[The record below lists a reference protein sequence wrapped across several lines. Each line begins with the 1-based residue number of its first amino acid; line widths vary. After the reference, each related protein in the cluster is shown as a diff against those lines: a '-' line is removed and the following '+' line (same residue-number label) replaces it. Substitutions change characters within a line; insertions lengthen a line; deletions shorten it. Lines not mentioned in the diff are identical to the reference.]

1 MSDEPLL
8 FEREGAVA
16 RLVLNRPEDMNSL
29 NLAMVSLFERYL
41 PEIAADDSVRVLILT
56 GSGRAFCAGADLK
69 EIRQGLDSVQYG
81 EPDFLDRL
89 LNNVFLPL
97 HDFPKP
103 VVAALNGTTLAGGL
117 ELAMCAD
124 LVVASEDAKIG
135 DAHANFGVYPGG
147 GGASVLPRMV
157 PLNVAKYL
165 LLTGKTVSAE
175 DMCRYGF
182 VNEVVAADAL
192 PDAARELAEHI
203 AGNSPIAMR
212 RMLSVANAALDK
224 SRDDALL
231 HEQFEFR
238 RHLRSWDMQ
247 EGLSAFAE
255 KRKPQFKGR

>member
-1 MSDEPLL
+1 MSDEALL
-8 FEREGAVA
+8 LEKEGAVA
-16 RLVLNRPEDMNSL
+16 RLVLNRPADMNSL
-29 NLAMVSLFERYL
+29 NLAMVSLFEKYL
-41 PEIAADDSVRVLILT
+41 PDIAADDSIRVVILT
-56 GSGRAFCAGADLK
+56 GNGRAFCAGADLK
-69 EIRQGLDSVQYG
+69 EIRQGLDQVKYG
-81 EPDFLDRL
+81 QPDFLDRL
-89 LNNVFLPL
+89 LDQVFMPL
-97 HDFPKP
+97 HNFPKP
-103 VVAALNGTTLAGGL
+103 VIAALNGITLAGGL

-147 GGASVLPRMV
+147 GGASVLPRIV

-165 LLTGKTVSAE
+165 LLTGQTLSAE
-175 DMCRYGF
+175 AMCRYGF
-182 VNEVVAADAL
+182 VNEVVAADEL
-192 PDAARELAEHI
+192 DGAARALAEHI
-203 AGNSPIAMR
+203 AGNSPLAMS
-212 RMLSVANAALDK
+212 RMLTVANGALDK

>member
-1 MSDEPLL
+1 MSEQALL
-8 FEREGAVA
+8 YEKDGAVA

-29 NLAMVSLFERYL
+29 NLAMVSLFENYL
-41 PEIAADDSVRVLILT
+41 PEIAADDGIRVLIVT
-56 GSGRAFCAGADLK
+56 GNGRAFCVGADLK
-69 EIRQGLDSVQYG
+69 EIRQGLDEVQYG

-89 LNNVFLPL
+89 LSQVFLPL
-97 HDFPKP
+97 HNFPKP
-103 VVAALNGTTLAGGL
+103 VIAALNGITLAGGL

-147 GGASVLPRMV
+147 GGASVLPRLV

-165 LLTGKTVSAE
+165 LLTGKTLSAE
-175 DMCRYGF
+175 AMCQYGF
-182 VNEVVAADAL
+182 VNEVVPADELQSAAQAL
-192 PDAARELAEHI
+192 AQHI
-203 AGNSPIAMR
+203 AGNSPIAMS

-255 KRKPQFKGR
+255 KRKPEFKGR